1 MHETLFNQI
10 GLILLLTLVC
20 QWIAWR
26 FKFPVIVLL
35 TALGVSFGPILNII
49 NPTELFGDLLSP
61 FIELVVAIILF
72 EGGLSLK
79 IHEFKKV
86 SHGLIRLFTL
96 SIVLQIAFISFSA
109 IGLLGFDWKV
119 ATILGALLV
128 VTGPTVIIPALR
140 EARLKTNVSHYLKW
154 EGIINDPIG
163 AMLAIIFLQ
172 VVSFHDSKLSVL
184 FFDVVKGNLV
194 AFFFAISLYYL
205 IKWLAKRALIPEFL
219 KIPFFLCIVLV
230 QFIFANHLQEGAGLL
245 AVTIF
250 GLLIGNSGLDLVKE
264 LRHFK
269 ESLTT
274 FSVSIIFIILSAT
287 LKLDAWENFQ
297 LQHWIFI
304 FCLSFVIRPISIIL
318 STFKSGMTFK
328 EQVLI
333 GLYGPKGIVA
343 ASVSGIIGFQ
353 LTRAGFSEGELF
365 LPIVFSVILLT
376 VTTHSFYLKPLAR
389 KLDLKHVQSNGV
401 LIIGS
406 SPFSIQLALKL
417 KENDIPVMISD
428 STWNR
433 LTYARQQGIEVHY
446 GHILSDIKY
455 GEPDLSQYNYLLAL
469 TDDNAYNSLLC
480 HVFSHTF
487 GSEHV
492 YELPSEDDFFQENE
506 ELDQSDFFKLKEK
519 PLYYNLMKL
528 FHRGSLFHITELTEE
543 YSYQDFLKDHM
554 CDTLLPIL
562 IVRENKRVEMFSL
575 KKSIKP
581 DKGDRI
587 VYYQ

>member
-1 MHETLFNQI
+1 MHEHLFNQI

-35 TALGVSFGPILNII
+35 SACGVLSGPIFQII
-49 NPTELFGDLLSP
+49 NPIETFGDLLSP

-79 IHEFKKV
+79 FHEFKKV
-86 SHGLIRLFTL
+86 SQGLIRLFTL
-96 SIVLQIAFISFSA
+96 SIVLQILFISLCA
-109 IGLLGFDWKV
+109 IYLVGFDWKV

-172 VVSFHDSKLSVL
+172 VVSFHNSSLAIL
-184 FFDVVKGNLV
+184 FIDVIKGNFV
-194 AFFFAISLYYL
+194 AFVFALSLYYF
-205 IKWLAKRALIPEFL
+205 IKWLSKRALIPEFL
-219 KIPFFLCIVLV
+219 KVPFFLCIVLV

-250 GLLIGNSGLDLVKE
+250 GVLIGNSGLELVKE
-264 LRHFK
+264 IRHFK

-274 FSVSIIFIILSAT
+274 FSVSVIFIILSAT
-287 LKLDAWENFQ
+287 LKLNAWENFH
-297 LQHWIFI
+297 LEHWLFI
-304 FCLSFVIRPISIIL
+304 FLLAFIIRPISIII

-328 EQVLI
+328 EQILI

-343 ASVSGIIGFQ
+343 ASVSGIIGIQ
-353 LTRAGFSEGELF
+353 LTNAGYQEGELF

-376 VTTHSFYLKPLAR
+376 VTTQSFYLKPLAR
-389 KLDLKHVQSNGV
+389 KLKLKHAQSNGV
-401 LIIGS
+401 FIVGS

-417 KENDIPVMISD
+417 KEIDIPVMISD

-433 LTYARQQGIEVHY
+433 LTYARQQGIDVHY

-455 GEPDLSQYNYLLAL
+455 GEPELSKYNYLLSL
-469 TDDNAYNSLLC
+469 SDDHSYNSLLC
-480 HVFSHTF
+480 HVFAPIF

-492 YELPSEDDFFQENE
+492 YELPSDDDFFQESE
-506 ELDQSDFFKLKEK
+506 EFKTSEFFKFKEK

-528 FHRGSLFHITELTEE
+528 FHRGSMFHVSELTEE
-543 YSYQDFLKDHM
+543 YTYENFLNDHM

-562 IVRENKRVEMFSL
+562 VIRENKRIEMFSV

-581 DKGDRI
+581 NTGDRL